1 MKTFLNI
8 LICLFI
14 IWFLAISE
22 THDVSLIAKSMVFF
36 AVTMAARVNYK
47 MIIEFF
53 HEKDPL

>member
-8 LICLFI
+8 MIALFV
-14 IWFLAISE
+14 IWFLLISE
-22 THDVSLIAKSMVFF
+22 TQDVSLIAKSMVFF
-36 AVTMAARVNYK
+36 AITLVARLNYK